1 MSNTLKIKLSTA
13 GGGTPFIKQAPHM
26 VPVWENCEFFINTD
40 IEECD
45 LWVVYGGLGK
55 VESTHAGA
63 TLLITNEPPSVKTYS
78 KKFTDQF
85 GTVLTCHNIRHPH
98 VIHSQ
103 QALPWWVG
111 HKMRADGSDDVKYE
125 KTYDELMSLPTPPK
139 TKLLSI
145 IVSNKRFTKGHR
157 QRYDFAQFLKHE
169 LGDQIDIFGIDKPL
183 EDKWDAI
190 APYKYHIVIENA
202 AVADYW
208 TEKLTD
214 AFLGESYPIYHGAP
228 NIEKYFSPN
237 TLTPIDITKPQ
248 EALSTIKKIIKSN
261 TYERSISA
269 LANAKQLILTK
280 YQLFPML
287 AAYANSLPL
296 SNTKVLTT
304 LAPESES
311 SIVKGIKR
319 VCKKI
324 LSLFSQRS

>member
-1 MSNTLKIKLSTA
+1 MIRIKLSTA
-13 GGGTPFIKQAPHM
+13 GGGTPFIKQAPGM
-26 VPVWENCEFFINTD
+26 KPVWGNCEFFINTEVD
-40 IEECD
+40 ECD

-55 VESTHAGA
+55 VESTHTSA
-63 TLLITNEPPSVKTYS
+63 TLLITNEPPSVKTYT

-85 GTVLTCHNIRHPH
+85 DAVLTCQHIKHSH

-103 QALPWWVG
+103 QALPWWIG
-111 HKMRADGSDDVKYE
+111 HKMKADGSDDVKYE
-125 KTYDELMSLPTPPK
+125 KTYDELMSLSTPAK

-157 QRYDFAQFLKHE
+157 QRYAFAQFLKNK
-169 LGDQIDIFGIDKPL
+169 LGDQIDVFGIDKPL

-208 TEKLTD
+208 TEKLAD
-214 AFLGESYPIYHGAP
+214 AFLGESYPIYFGAP
-228 NIEKYFSPN
+228 NIAKYFSPD
-237 TLTPIDITKPQ
+237 TLTSIDITKPH
-248 EALSTIKKIIKSN
+248 EALAIIKSVISSD
-261 TYERSISA
+261 TYEKSVSG
-269 LANAKQLILTK
+269 LTGAKQLILNK

-287 AAYANSLPL
+287 AAYANTLPNH
-296 SNTKVLTT
+296 SEKILTT
-304 LAPESES
+304 LAQESES

-324 LSLFSQRS
+324 LSLFSPRS

>member
-1 MSNTLKIKLSTA
+1 MTKKIKLSTT

-26 VPVWENCEFFINTD
+26 VPTWGNCEFFINTD
-40 IEECD
+40 TEECD

-55 VESTHAGA
+55 RESAHTGA

-85 GTVLTCHNIRHPH
+85 SAVLTCQNIKHPN

-111 HKMRADGSDDVKYE
+111 HKMKADGSDDVKYE
-125 KTYDELMSLPTPPK
+125 KTYDELMSLPTPTK
-139 TKLLSI
+139 TKPLSI
-145 IVSNKRFTKGHR
+145 IVSNKQFTKGHR
-157 QRYDFAQFLKHE
+157 QRYDFAQFLKKE

-202 AVADYW
+202 TVADYW
-208 TEKLTD
+208 TEKLAD
-214 AFLGESYPIYHGAP
+214 AFLGESYPIYFGAP
-228 NIEKYFSPN
+228 NIAKYFSLD
-237 TLTPIDITKPQ
+237 TLTTIDISSPQ
-248 EALSTIKKIIKSN
+248 EALVTIKKIIGSGA
-261 TYERSISA
+261 YERSVSA
-269 LANAKQLILTK
+269 LAHAKQLILTK

-287 AAYANSLPL
+287 AAYANTLPEH
-296 SNTKVLTT
+296 SEKVPTT

-311 SIVKGIKR
+311 SIVKGIIR